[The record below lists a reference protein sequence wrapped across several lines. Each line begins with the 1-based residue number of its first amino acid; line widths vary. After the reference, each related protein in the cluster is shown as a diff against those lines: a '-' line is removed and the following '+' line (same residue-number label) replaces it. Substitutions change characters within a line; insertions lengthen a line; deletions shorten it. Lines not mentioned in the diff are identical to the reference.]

1 MENVENLDIAT
12 MNMLGSSELKS
23 TVAFR
28 EVDGLKI
35 TKVLSSALRAIIDN
49 VSVGQ
54 GEVKFDGDL
63 EYDLLVVLENGDLRP
78 LTSKEKFSLSFE
90 NSEIRQDSVIYVRPI
105 VTELTNANFSP
116 DDFVYSSVVN
126 FEIYAVNTNSDLA
139 CATVPDNVFVK
150 EGEVSFNSLI
160 GSENYDVVVT
170 FDIPKDS
177 KTNSILFV
185 RNNASIKSSVPA
197 NDYFVVSGDVFTTI
211 VYSTDEGVIKSMVKE
226 TAFSEEIELK
236 GVNKDSTVQASLQTK
251 EAVVTTSE
259 DGTKFNFEIPVVID
273 ANVFDS
279 KNTTCIEDAYSTR
292 YELMLTTVS
301 FEQDNFLPTRLA
313 EENILTNFT
322 LSENM
327 NSIDKILAVIPI
339 NIRVVSQIVKDKEVL
354 IDGIATINVIYYSKD
369 EDGNDELNSVDIDI
383 PYSLSFNAPDV
394 TSHDNVQISVSFGDL
409 NVKSRHGRELEILA
423 EVKINYNVSSREISY
438 ITTEITLGEEKEPED
453 YAMEIYVAHA
463 NETLWDIAKELNIG
477 VADIMSQNKDLTLPL
492 QEGDKIIIYRQ
503 VQN

>member
-1 MENVENLDIAT
+1 

-49 VSVGQ
+49 VSVGH

-90 NSEIRQDSVIYVRPI
+90 NSEIRQDSVIHVRPI

-116 DDFVYSSVVN
+116 DDFAYSSVVN

-150 EGEVSFNSLI
+150 EGEVSFSSLI

-185 RNNASIKSSVPA
+185 RNNASIKSSLPS
-197 NDYFVVSGDVFTTI
+197 NDYFVVNGDIYTTI
-211 VYSTDEGVIKSMVKE
+211 VFLTEDGIIKSIVKE
-226 TAFSEEIELK
+226 NSFSEEIEAK
-236 GVNKDSTVQASLQTK
+236 GVTKDSNIQAVVSVR
-251 EAVVTTSE
+251 EAVVNESE
-259 DGTKFNFEIPVVID
+259 DGSKFNFEVPIVIN
-273 ANVFDS
+273 ANVFDT
-279 KNTTCIEDAYSTR
+279 KTLTCVEDAYSTK
-292 YELMLTTVS
+292 YELTLTTVS
-301 FEQDNFLPTRLA
+301 YEQDSFMPTKLA
-313 EENILTNFT
+313 EENILTNFA
-322 LSENM
+322 LSEGLNT
-327 NSIDKILAVIPI
+327 IDKILAVIPT

-354 IDGIATINVIYYSKD
+354 IDGIASINVIYYSEDD
-369 EDGNDELNSVDIDI
+369 EGNNVLNSVDIDI

-394 TSHDNVQISVSFGDL
+394 KSGDNVEVGISFGDL

-423 EVKINYNVSSREISY
+423 EVKINYNVSSREVSY
-438 ITTEITLGEEKEPED
+438 ITTEITLGEEKESQD
-453 YAMEIYVAHA
+453 YALEIYVAHA
-463 NETLWDIAKELNIG
+463 NQTLWDIAKELNIG
-477 VADIMSQNKDLTLPL
+477 VADIMAQNKDLALPL
-492 QEGDKIIIYRQ
+492 QEGEKIVVYRQ
-503 VQN
+503 VNN